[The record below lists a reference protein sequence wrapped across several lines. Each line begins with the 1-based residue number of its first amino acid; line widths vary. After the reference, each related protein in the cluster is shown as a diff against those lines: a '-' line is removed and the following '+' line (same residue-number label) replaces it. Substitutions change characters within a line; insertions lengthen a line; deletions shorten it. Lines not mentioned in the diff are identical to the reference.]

1 MSPTFSMP
9 APGQEMAGQSWGSG
23 LLAVAKRWWV
33 AWIAWRIETAA
44 IAHLQSMSDRGLED
58 FPAPSIADVTRS
70 VDAAPPAFDYV
81 ANMA

>member
-58 FPAPSIADVTRS
+58 FLPRQASPISLDRWTRRRLHS
-70 VDAAPPAFDYV
+70 TT
-81 ANMA
+81 